1 MFNQNNL
8 NKINQTFKQYF
19 LYVYIHF
26 KNKLIKKKLNS
37 TIKNNQTNS
46 NYYNENLNK
55 KKIKIKKKQII
66 TRMLFH
72 TSPAKFKLTSKAF
85 HMIAS
90 FIFFNWCITIWA
102 IFHFFQFYIIII

>member
-1 MFNQNNL
+1 M
-8 NKINQTFKQYF
+8 QYF

-55 KKIKIKKKQII
+55 KKIKIKNNK
-66 TRMLFH
+66 
-72 TSPAKFKLTSKAF
+72 
-85 HMIAS
+85 
-90 FIFFNWCITIWA
+90 
-102 IFHFFQFYIIII
+102 